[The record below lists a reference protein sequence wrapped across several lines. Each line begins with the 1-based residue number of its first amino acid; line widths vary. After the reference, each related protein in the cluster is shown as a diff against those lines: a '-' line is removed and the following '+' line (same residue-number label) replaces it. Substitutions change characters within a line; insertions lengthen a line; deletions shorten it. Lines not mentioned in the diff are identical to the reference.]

1 MTNSLKRDVKA
12 EFDVL
17 FPAFCE
23 IQRSLLENTTK
34 VAGFFLLAVGWLA
47 TSESA
52 RSYLRSDSLVRNSAI
67 GAVILITL
75 TFCAVSWMALSGSKR
90 IEKEIND
97 LGYIS
102 RLSISH
108 RRVTIA
114 VLLCYTLANVCLAT
128 LVVLTLLR
136 TASGA

>member
-1 MTNSLKRDVKA
+1 MTDPLTPDVKA

-52 RSYLRSDSLVRNSAI
+52 RSYLRSDSLVRYSAI
-67 GAVILITL
+67 SVVLLVTL
-75 TFCAVSWMALSGSKR
+75 AFCCVSWIALAASER
-90 IEKEIND
+90 IEKQLND
-97 LGYIS
+97 LAYVSALAIG
-102 RLSISH
+102 H
-108 RRVTIA
+108 RKVTIQILIFYA
-114 VLLCYTLANVCLAT
+114 MANICLAS
-128 LVVLTLLR
+128 LVVLTLVR
-136 TASGA
+136 TANVA